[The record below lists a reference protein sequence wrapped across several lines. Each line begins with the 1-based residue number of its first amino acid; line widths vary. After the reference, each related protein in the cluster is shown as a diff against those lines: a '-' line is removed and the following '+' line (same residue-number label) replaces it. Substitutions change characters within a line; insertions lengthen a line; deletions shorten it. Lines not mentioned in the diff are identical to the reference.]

1 MTPDPI
7 VIGIIVVVA
16 LVVGAVLYLRKHPDA
31 KAKLEP
37 VLGEV
42 KTDATNALGKLV
54 DSVRDLAAAHKTT
67 AETNAAQAAVI
78 ASPPVQA
85 AINAQPAVPVAAVA
99 AASGGAAQLVQS
111 ASAANAP
118 TSAPTAQAAGALAS
132 TGSGSGPASPTP
144 AAPDVIVPQ
153 IDPVVPA
160 GTAGTVTVEATGHV
174 LSLPAAGESLMSYA
188 RRVSVQAHGDVAFI
202 PLLLLGGG
210 PANQADWPAF
220 VDNYFAAAVHVKGA

>member
-1 MTPDPI
+1 MPDQGLIIFIAI
-7 VIGIIVVVA
+7 VIIAVA
-16 LVVGAVLYLRKHPDA
+16 GAILYFRRHPDA

-42 KTDATNALGKLV
+42 RTDATNALGKLV
-54 DSVRDLAAAHKTT
+54 DSVRDLAAAHKTA

-85 AINAQPAVPVAAVA
+85 AINAQPAPAANPA
-99 AASGGAAQLVQS
+99 A

-118 TSAPTAQAAGALAS
+118 TSAPTPAAAAVLAS
-132 TGSGSGPASPTP
+132 TGSGTGPASPTP

-153 IDPVVPA
+153 IDPIVPA
-160 GTAGTVTVEATGHV
+160 GTAGTVTVEETGHV
-174 LSLPAAGESLMSYA
+174 LSMPAAGESLTSYA

-220 VDNYFAAAVHVKGA
+220 VDNYFANATHVAGTVSSRPA